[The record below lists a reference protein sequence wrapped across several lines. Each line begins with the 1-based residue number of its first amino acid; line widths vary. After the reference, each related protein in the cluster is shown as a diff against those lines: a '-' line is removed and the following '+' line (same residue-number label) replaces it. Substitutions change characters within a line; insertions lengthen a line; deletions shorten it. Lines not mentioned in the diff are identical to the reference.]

1 MSIDDQFSDAAE
13 KNFIARDAVK
23 QFEEIASRDIKEWKE
38 FSNLTI
44 ENCKKLTV
52 TTTIKDRLEFFK
64 NTLPNW
70 LKFPFKKIII
80 VDWNSTEDIKSF
92 VQSFKD
98 ERIVFARVENEPEYR
113 HSAARNFKM
122 SLVENDDDI
131 VLSIDCDVMLTCK
144 FLNNLFLK
152 KNVIYTVNPKFA
164 VNGTAGTSIFTKGMY
179 FCAGGTNEHMNFGW
193 GREDIDMY
201 DRVSQMYKCLYYSQE
216 HVYHQPHGDDL
227 RVKYTKE
234 KNKWVSNAKNLS
246 ASRLR
251 FKDVLIEEYKNPYKI
266 YYHDGTVRSYNE

>member
-1 MSIDDQFSDAAE
+1 MSLQNQFSDAAE
-13 KNFIARDAVK
+13 KNFLARDAVNH
-23 QFEEIASRDIKEWKE
+23 FEEIAKRDLDNWGE

-44 ENCKKLTV
+44 ENCKKITV

-64 NTLPNW
+64 NSLPNW

-80 VDWNSTEDIKSF
+80 VDWDSKEDIKSF
-92 VQSFKD
+92 VDSVQD
-98 ERIVFARVENEPEYR
+98 GRIVFARVENEHEYR

-122 SLVENDDDI
+122 NLVENDDDI
-131 VLSIDCDVMLTCK
+131 VLSIDCDVMLTYK

-152 KNVIYTVNPKFA
+152 KNIIYTVDPKYA

-179 FCAGGTNEHMNFGW
+179 FAAGGTNEHMNYGW

-201 DRVSQMYKCLYYSQE
+201 DRVSRMYKCLYYSQE

-234 KNKWVSNAKNLS
+234 KNKWVSNAKNLNVS
-246 ASRLR
+246 KL
-251 FKDVLIEEYKNPYKI
+251 FFNDVLIEEYKNPYKI
-266 YYHDGTVRSYNE
+266 YFPDGTMRSFNE